1 MNHKKKKPI
10 IFRHCF
16 FLFQFSAMVMINAIL
31 TFGSVMF
38 ILPAFHSLQL
48 ILFMPRSSILRSLN
62 SCSKKQNMI
71 KQPQAAHVVISMFS
85 IPSFWRKKSM
95 QIIGLLIER
104 KRTQRS
110 HRGVYLFWGHLD
122 IKIANNLKVMEEAWH
137 FDFFGSAEA
146 KLTQTPT
153 KFKLFRTVASL
164 LNKISV

>member
-1 MNHKKKKPI
+1 MFFSFS
-10 IFRHCF
+10 IFCYGNDQCHTYIWLCYVHIACF
-16 FLFQFSAMVMINAIL
+16 
-31 TFGSVMF
+31 
-38 ILPAFHSLQL
+38 PQL
-48 ILFMPRSSILRSLN
+48 IVNTFYAPFIDFAVVEQLF
-62 SCSKKQNMI
+62 KKANMI

>member
-1 MNHKKKKPI
+1 M
-10 IFRHCF
+10 
-16 FLFQFSAMVMINAIL
+16 L
-31 TFGSVMF
+31 
-38 ILPAFHSLQL
+38 
-48 ILFMPRSSILRSLN
+48 RSSILRSLN

-153 KFKLFRTVASL
+153 KFKLFGTVASL
-164 LNKISV
+164 LNKISVWHQSQPCWFWPIYRSDFPPHFSKGAPCEKMILTFRHSTKLHFSQ